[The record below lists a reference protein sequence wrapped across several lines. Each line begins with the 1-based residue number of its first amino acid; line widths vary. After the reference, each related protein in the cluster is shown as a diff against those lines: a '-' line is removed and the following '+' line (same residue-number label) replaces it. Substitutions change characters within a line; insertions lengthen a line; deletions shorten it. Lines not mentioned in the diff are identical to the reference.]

1 MHRSSEVSVLRTPKG
16 VQHYRL
22 MSRLLLLALVA
33 LLACSV
39 AFSQQLTATLSG
51 TVFDQAAGTVP
62 NAKIDLTN
70 DASGDVRHATANGEG
85 RFTITA
91 VPPGAY
97 SLTITAPGFNTWQTD
112 RKSVV

>member
-39 AFSQQLTATLSG
+39 AFSQQLTATLNG

-70 DASGDVRHATANGEG
+70 DASGDVRHATSNGRGAFYNNRCPSGSVQSHHHRAGIQYLAN
-85 RFTITA
+85 
-91 VPPGAY
+91 
-97 SLTITAPGFNTWQTD
+97 
-112 RKSVV
+112 